1 MHRLF
6 QLLEHSAPFG
16 DSKVLLVCVEMPLYL
31 TSAWM
36 THFKWW
42 VTVRGKKKH
51 GCVCFLSVSD
61 GSHWSHFRPV
71 FIVLLP
77 ALCDV
82 RWPWAL
88 CSINYQRLRVTRV
101 RLLLADLKSKQ
112 KQVRLTVV
120 SEVWWRQQLFNR
132 SGRKQ
137 NAADWKHL
145 LQLHGHCQSSQVH
158 ASEETLVMMRRLYSC
173 CLHTPLGNIHV
184 PVVQL
189 LKCNTEARRNRFQRF
204 RWFWKL
210 PDQSCDVR
218 FSWLN

>member
-1 MHRLF
+1 MHRIF

-16 DSKVLLVCVEMPLYL
+16 DSKVLLVCGEMPLYL

-36 THFKWW
+36 TRFKWW
-42 VTVRGKKKH
+42 VTVRGQKNH

-61 GSHWSHFRPV
+61 DSHRSRFWSV
-71 FIVLLP
+71 FIVLLL

-88 CSINYQRLRVTRV
+88 CSINYRRLRVTRV
-101 RLLLADLKSKQ
+101 RLLLADQKSKQ

-120 SEVWWRQQLFNR
+120 SEVWWRLQLFNR
-132 SGRKQ
+132 SGWKQ

-145 LQLHGHCQSSQVH
+145 LQLDRHRESSQVH
-158 ASEETLVMMRRLYSC
+158 APEEMLVMKRRLCSC
-173 CLHTPLGNIHV
+173 CLHTPLGNIHF

-189 LKCNTEARRNRFQRF
+189 LECNKHRGE
-204 RWFWKL
+204 K
-210 PDQSCDVR
+210 
-218 FSWLN
+218 